1 MTRPRLSQSH
11 PLRRVHFICQTL
23 GIDGAEQVNR
33 DMLEAL
39 QDRGIKVQAFVT
51 FARFAEMLQE
61 KKIPVHRLPVVL
73 DIIGNWK
80 GLVKAA
86 VLWPFGV
93 AQYLWA
99 VWQSK
104 DADVIVMSGFI
115 EKILVTPLARLWK
128 IPVIWIEFSPLGPV
142 FRKFA
147 GLPEYLYRAVL
158 GLPATVIVPTPYTQR
173 FFIEEVG
180 VEPRRLHI
188 LQCARYKLNIEK
200 YLKISPFS
208 NFTVVC
214 VSRMEKG
221 KGQDLLVQAFVEVV
235 KQAPGARL
243 VFAGEGEFETEVRQ
257 VVAAYHLED
266 NVEFRGR
273 VADPLELMARATV
286 CVFPSVWSLEGFGLV
301 TIEAMALAKPIVA
314 FDCGPTPEMVENGK
328 TGLLAEKGNVAELAQ
343 KILIILKQ
351 PHRAAELGRN
361 AQQVYRSRY
370 RFETII
376 DEYISVFAK
385 VSNA

>member
-1 MTRPRLSQSH
+1 MTRPHSSQS
-11 PLRRVHFICQTL
+11 PTLRRVHFICQTL
-23 GIDGAEQVNR
+23 GIGGAEQVNR

-39 QDRGIKVQAFVT
+39 QDKGVKIQAFIT
-51 FARFAEMLQE
+51 FARFAQMLE
-61 KKIPVHRLPVVL
+61 EVRIPVQRLPIVL
-73 DIIGNWK
+73 DIIGNWR

-99 VWQSK
+99 VWHSK
-104 DADVIVMSGFI
+104 DADVIIMSGFI
-115 EKILVTPLARLWK
+115 EKILVTPMARLWK
-128 IPVIWIEFSPLGPV
+128 IPVIWIEFAPMGPV

-158 GLPATVIVPTPYTQR
+158 GLPATIIVPTPYTQHY
-173 FFIEEVG
+173 FLEELG
-180 VEPRRLHI
+180 VEPERLHI
-188 LQCARYKLNIEK
+188 LQCARYKLDIEK
-200 YLKISPFS
+200 YLKIKPFS
-208 NFTVVC
+208 VFTVVC

-221 KGQDLLVQAFVEVV
+221 KGQDLLVEAFAEVV
-235 KQAPGARL
+235 KQTPDARL
-243 VFAGEGEFETEVRQ
+243 IFAGEGEFEAEVRQ
-257 VVAAYHLED
+257 VVAAHHLEEK
-266 NVEFRGR
+266 VEFRGR

-286 CVFPSVWSLEGFGLV
+286 CVFPSVWALEGFGLV

-314 FDCGPTPEMVENGK
+314 FNCGPTPEIVEDGK
-328 TGLLAEKGNVAELAQ
+328 TALLAEKGNVAELAE
-343 KILIILKQ
+343 KITTLLNQ
-351 PHRAAELGRN
+351 PRRAAELGRN

-385 VSNA
+385 ASNT